1 MYLSAWQLAKFT
13 VWLERQL
20 TTTVPVV
27 MLCDFLFW
35 FQNRFARL
43 HCPWCRKPAPPPN
56 RASENFSLG
65 VFPFFGGFGI
75 IKEETLRDFISC
87 FH

>member
-1 MYLSAWQLAKFT
+1 MYLSPWQLAKFT

-27 MLCDFLFW
+27 MLYDFLFW

-43 HCPWCRKPAPPPN
+43 HRPWCKKPGP
-56 RASENFSLG
+56 RIGRQKIFLWAS
-65 VFPFFGGFGI
+65 FPFSAD
-75 IKEETLRDFISC
+75 LL
-87 FH
+87 

>member
-43 HCPWCRKPAPPPN
+43 HCPWCRKPAPP
-56 RASENFSLG
+56 RIGRQKIFLWAS
-65 VFPFFGGFGI
+65 FPFSAD
-75 IKEETLRDFISC
+75 LL
-87 FH
+87 